1 MRYSHTSAA
10 GVSNRFWQ
18 WLREISSANTA
29 NYPTNGSHSGCLP
42 SSNTQLMANGRLGF
56 EIAVFRMYYDFMI
69 QMGRTNMMSLIKSS
83 PPKKKIVFV
92 MIIIIIFMRRCRLIC
107 SNLLNSRF
115 SVNKIFVRNILRLRT
130 RAYLSR
136 PLISCGTYA
145 CSLFSF
151 NVAETSAVL
160 FTTSVSRLSCT
171 RKSAYSPRF
180 PNKNKYVHSRE
191 RGRIVFS
198 APFIICRFWMRTHGT
213 VTSEW
218 QCGR

>member
-18 WLREISSANTA
+18 WLIEISSANTA

-42 SSNTQLMANGRLGF
+42 SSNTRLMANGRLGF
-56 EIAVFRMYYDFMI
+56 EIGVFWMYHDFMI

-83 PPKKKIVFV
+83 RRKKIVFV

-107 SNLLNSRF
+107 GNLLNSRF

-136 PLISCGTYA
+136 PLISCRTNA

-151 NVAETSAVL
+151 NVAKTSAVL
-160 FTTSVSRLSCT
+160 FTTSVSRLI
-171 RKSAYSPRF
+171 
-180 PNKNKYVHSRE
+180 VHEKIRLFTS
-191 RGRIVFS
+191 FS
-198 APFIICRFWMRTHGT
+198 K
-213 VTSEW
+213 
-218 QCGR
+218 